1 MSLMRRN
8 PQASKEKEER
18 NEGDEREREN
28 AEWIKEF
35 L

>member
-8 PQASKEKEER
+8 PEASKEKEE
-18 NEGDEREREN
+18 ETKEMREN